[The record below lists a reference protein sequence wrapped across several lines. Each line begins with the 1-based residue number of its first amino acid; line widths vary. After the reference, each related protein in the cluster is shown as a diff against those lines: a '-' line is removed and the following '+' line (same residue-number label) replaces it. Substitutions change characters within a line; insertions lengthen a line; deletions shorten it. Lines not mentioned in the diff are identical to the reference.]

1 MRHGKI
7 KIFHILISAI
17 ISISLWS
24 VGNFFV
30 LLSQVTNL
38 CGNKS
43 HDIIIFKNSFSVFSL
58 QILPNLKKALIK
70 IHSNSSWKIQLKSLS
85 FPFFPSRLSI
95 TGTSRKNSAQDE
107 RFFWVFIW
115 FFLFQFELSGDIFVL
130 RLPFYII

>member
-7 KIFHILISAI
+7 KNFHILISAI

-43 HDIIIFKNSFSVFSL
+43 HDIIILKNSFSFFFT
-58 QILPNLKKALIK
+58 NLTKPQKTLIK
-70 IHSNSSWKIQLKSLS
+70 IHYNSSWKIQLKSLS

-107 RFFWVFIW
+107 RFVWVFIW

-130 RLPFYII
+130 WLPFYII